1 MKGRAVP
8 QRGELWLADLDPT
21 RGHEQAGRRP
31 VLVLSAAAFNAASS
45 LVTVLPI
52 TSKPRALP
60 TRIAMNP
67 PEGGVSVPSFVIGE
81 QVRTISRARLSARLG
96 QAQPATMQQ
105 VETIVRTLLAL

>member
-8 QRGELWLADLDPT
+8 QRGELWLADLEPT
-21 RGHEQAGRRP
+21 RGHEQADRRP
-31 VLVLSAAAFNAASS
+31 VPVLSAAAVNAASS

-60 TRIAMNP
+60 TRIALNP

-81 QVRTISRARLSARLG
+81 HLRTISRARLSARLG
-96 QAQPATMQQ
+96 QARSATMLE
-105 VETIVRTLLAL
+105 VETVVRTLLAL